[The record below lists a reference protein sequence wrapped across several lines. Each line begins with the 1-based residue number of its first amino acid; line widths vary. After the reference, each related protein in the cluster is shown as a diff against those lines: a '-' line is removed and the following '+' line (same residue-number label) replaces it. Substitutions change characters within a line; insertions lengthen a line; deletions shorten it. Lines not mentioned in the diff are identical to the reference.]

1 MKKIFSLL
9 FICCNFSI
17 TLFSQNVGIN
27 NTGAAPVASAMLDI
41 VSSDKGLLVPRFAL
55 SDITVAAPVVAPAVS
70 LIVYNTATA
79 GVSPN
84 NVLPGFY
91 YWDGTKWVAF
101 SGSGGRE
108 WALLGNAGTVAG
120 TNFLGTTDN
129 VDLQFR
135 VNNIQGGKIN
145 IANSQTFFGYQAGL
159 ATTGVGNSF
168 FGTNSG
174 IANAGGTHNTAI
186 GNLTFTT
193 STIGN
198 FNTTVGY
205 GSMRNN
211 LSGSNNTFL
220 GVNAGANW
228 STTSNNTGVGMFA
241 LQGLAA
247 GTGVGNTALGYA
259 AGSGT
264 TPNNLA
270 TGNGSYNT
278 FLGYNT
284 AINGSAFTNATAIGA
299 NALAGASNVLI
310 LGSINGTN
318 GATSDTKVGIG
329 TTVPG
334 TSNGG
339 NVSVEK
345 FNILSSTVPAGA
357 ALAEITNTSTQGLNL
372 VVSSNNAAAVTNNL
386 VGVIN
391 VTANGGLSAVYGL
404 ALPAGNNTTIGVR
417 GAGNNSNNYG
427 VRGSIPTAGPW
438 LGLGGLFTG
447 GLGYANGIYNL
458 SDRRVKKD
466 VVPITNAVSIIQK
479 LNGVSYKYNT
489 DVFISAKGDDRT
501 YLGFIAQDVEAVL
514 PEIVGSKNIPLGSSE
529 NLNSNS
535 VENNFLN
542 AKLVDYV
549 QVVPVLVEAI
559 KEQQKQIEELKNEIQ
574 KLKKEK

>member
-1 MKKIFSLL
+1 MMSILLCFSKL
-9 FICCNFSI
+9 
-17 TLFSQNVGIN
+17 TVAQNVGIN
-27 NTGAAPVASAMLDI
+27 STGAAPVASAMLDI
-41 VSSDKGLLVPRFAL
+41 VATDKGLLIPRVAL
-55 SDITVAAPVVAPAVS
+55 TSISAAGPITAPATS

-84 NVLPGFY
+84 NVVPGFY
-91 YWDGTKWVAF
+91 YWDGAKWVAF

-108 WALLGNAGTVAG
+108 WALLGNAGTVTG

-145 IANSQTFFGYQAGL
+145 MANSQTFFGYQAGL
-159 ATTGVGNSF
+159 ATTGIGNSF
-168 FGTNSG
+168 FGTSSG
-174 IANAGGTHNTAI
+174 IANVGGTHNTAI

-193 STIGN
+193 STTGS

-205 GSMRNN
+205 GSMRGN
-211 LSGSNNTFL
+211 LSGSNNTFY

-228 STTSNNTGVGMFA
+228 STTSNNTGIGMFA
-241 LQGLAA
+241 LQGLSG
-247 GTGVGNTALGYA
+247 GTGTGNTAIGYA

-264 TPNNLA
+264 TPNNFA

-278 FLGYNT
+278 FLGYNS
-284 AINGSAFTNATAIGA
+284 AVNNSAFTNATAIGA
-299 NALAGASNVLI
+299 NALAGASDVLI

-318 GATSDTKVGIG
+318 GATSDVKVGIG
-329 TTVPG
+329 TTIPG

-357 ALAEITNTSTQGLNL
+357 ALAEITNSSAQGLNL
-372 VVSSNNAAAVTNNL
+372 VVSSNNTAAVTNNL
-386 VGVIN
+386 VGVVN

-404 ALPAGNNTTIGVR
+404 ALPTGNNTTIGVR

-427 VRGSIPTAGPW
+427 VRGSIPTTGAW
-438 LGLGGLFTG
+438 AGLGGLFTG

-458 SDRRVKKD
+458 SDKRVKKD
-466 VVPITNAVSIIQK
+466 VEPITNAVSIIQK

-489 DVFISAKGDDRT
+489 DVFISAKGDNRT

-514 PEIVGSKNIPLGSSE
+514 PEIVGTKNIPLGSSE